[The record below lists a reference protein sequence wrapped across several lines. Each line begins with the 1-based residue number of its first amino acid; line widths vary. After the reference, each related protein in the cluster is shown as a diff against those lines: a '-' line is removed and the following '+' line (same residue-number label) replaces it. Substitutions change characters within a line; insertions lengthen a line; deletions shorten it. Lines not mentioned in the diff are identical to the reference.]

1 MTICGHLNDGRCHDL
16 ACDKQQQGLDLPPG
30 VVEGRPIIDA
40 LLPAFAESVAA
51 TAGEVVEEVMQSAR
65 LLPSGA
71 VYRQKMVVGYER
83 GGPNAG
89 RMVSANFS
97 REASGARL

>member
-1 MTICGHLNDGRCHDL
+1 MVVVMTWRATNNT
-16 ACDKQQQGLDLPPG
+16 GLDLPPG
-30 VVEGRPIIDA
+30 VEGRPIIDA

-83 GGPNAG
+83 GG
-89 RMVSANFS
+89 
-97 REASGARL
+97 